1 VCSSRLWLRI
11 NASFE
16 IERKERRS
24 TMRYKPKNLWKSL
37 FFLLVGINVAVLAIV
52 IVLVGIPRDVQLPED
67 VQTSQEETSI
77 LIQSKKDSINK
88 LIDNYLKK
96 QQAGNKTLQYQVV
109 LDDYIEFYSTIPV
122 FDMELQLTMTFTPVP
137 LKNGDL
143 LLKQRSMELGQM
155 QLPVSYVLN
164 FIKKQNNLPEWVTID
179 SKNKQIYVALTDLRM
194 NNELMLKVNK
204 FDLKK
209 DDISFRLVVP
219 SES

>member
-1 VCSSRLWLRI
+1 
-11 NASFE
+11 
-16 IERKERRS
+16 
-24 TMRYKPKNLWKSL
+24 MRYKPKNLWKSL

-122 FDMELQLTMTFTPVP
+122 FDMELQLTMTFTP
-137 LKNGDL
+137 
-143 LLKQRSMELGQM
+143 
-155 QLPVSYVLN
+155 
-164 FIKKQNNLPEWVTID
+164 FH
-179 SKNKQIYVALTDLRM
+179 
-194 NNELMLKVNK
+194 
-204 FDLKK
+204 
-209 DDISFRLVVP
+209 
-219 SES
+219 